1 MIRGA
6 QCAFTIW
13 FDDLMEKFI
22 GVHFL
27 LQRAQRF
34 CGLHQFCCKNSAGS
48 VSPRFEPT
56 AVDRQRGWRLKVSSH
71 DPSVMSVSTRS
82 VADRKLWRK
91 TEPSRMRQPP
101 NGPDTVSH
109 LASVRHTTVS
119 MTNPAD
125 RVEIITSV
133 QRRRRWTAS
142 EKVRIVEETFE
153 PGMTVSLVARRHGVA
168 PNQLFTWRRLV
179 AQGALTAAGSGEEV
193 VPASDHRAL
202 QSQVR
207 ELQRLLGKKTLEA
220 EILKEALEHATG
232 SKKRLR
238 LPPLPLKDGSR

>member
-1 MIRGA
+1 
-6 QCAFTIW
+6 
-13 FDDLMEKFI
+13 
-22 GVHFL
+22 
-27 LQRAQRF
+27 
-34 CGLHQFCCKNSAGS
+34 
-48 VSPRFEPT
+48 
-56 AVDRQRGWRLKVSSH
+56 
-71 DPSVMSVSTRS
+71 
-82 VADRKLWRK
+82 
-91 TEPSRMRQPP
+91 
-101 NGPDTVSH
+101 
-109 LASVRHTTVS
+109 VS

-193 VPASDHRAL
+193 VPASDYRAL

-220 EILKEALEHATG
+220 EILKEAFEHVTG
-232 SKKRLR
+232 SKKRCGCR
-238 LPPLPLKDGSR
+238 RRRRRTHGAAFDEVAAAKTMIDRTEERMGLKRECLAADTAYGIGRFLAWVIDKALHLISQFGIRAGATMAALTRKI